1 MNDNSVIYP
10 KNIDILSKKMSCF
23 FIRFFKKIISR
34 FFPQTNRNVLFH
46 SKHFSEF
53 EIEKCFFFKKKIMPN
68 LKSLKI
74 NKRIRDNVQFIC
86 LFHHF
91 RFEMFIFLKQ
101 KGDLEHSR
109 ILFLLINSSKF
120 IRIFSREGL
129 ND

>member
-101 KGDLEHSR
+101 KRDLEHSR